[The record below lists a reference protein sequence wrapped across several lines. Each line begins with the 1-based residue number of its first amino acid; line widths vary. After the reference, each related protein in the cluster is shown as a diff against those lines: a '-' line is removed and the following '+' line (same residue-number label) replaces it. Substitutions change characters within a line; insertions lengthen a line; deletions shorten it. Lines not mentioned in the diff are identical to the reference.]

1 MVDDI
6 INGNQEACVSTIKI
20 LAEYQAEQ
28 ASIRESI
35 KETLDDFIAEVNAD
49 KDDAAAL
56 KKHIKKAATVFY
68 KRQGEEVREEHGTLE
83 YLLELIENKTTPVN
97 QEE

>member
-35 KETLDDFIAEVNAD
+35 KETIDDFISEVKAD
-49 KDDAAAL
+49 KDSAASL

-68 KRQGEEVREEHGTLE
+68 KRQSDDVREEHGTLE
-83 YLLELIENKTTPVN
+83 YLLELVENKTTPVS